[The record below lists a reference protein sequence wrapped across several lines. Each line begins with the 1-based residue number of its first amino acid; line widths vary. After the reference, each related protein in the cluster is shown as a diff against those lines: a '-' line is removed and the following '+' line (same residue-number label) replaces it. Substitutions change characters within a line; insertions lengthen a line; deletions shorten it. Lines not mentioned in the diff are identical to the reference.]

1 MQTHTAAPLSLLGSI
16 PLGQH
21 PPFFDQII
29 SLIQLFLALIWKKPW
44 LFLLTRAIQDHSLPP
59 LTYVNINNI
68 VLCSRH
74 MDFPLVTGPHLVCL
88 AWIRAAV
95 K

>member
-1 MQTHTAAPLSLLGSI
+1 MQTHTAAPLSLLGPI

-29 SLIQLFLALIWKKPW
+29 SLIQQFLPLIWKKPW
-44 LFLLTRAIQDHSLPP
+44 LLLLTRAIQDHGLPP
-59 LTYVNINNI
+59 LTYVNMNNI

-74 MDFPLVTGPHLVCL
+74 IDLPLVTGHT
-88 AWIRAAV
+88 
-95 K
+95 